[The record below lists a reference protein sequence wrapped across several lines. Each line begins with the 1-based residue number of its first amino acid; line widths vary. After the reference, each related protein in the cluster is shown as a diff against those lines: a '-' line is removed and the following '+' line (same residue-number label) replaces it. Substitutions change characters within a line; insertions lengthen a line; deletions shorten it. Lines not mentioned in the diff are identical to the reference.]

1 MQKFKRFPRF
11 KHKTTDIDNVNV
23 QGGGGPQATVGAT
36 AAIGEQ
42 LATPCQTPDTQ
53 YSIGIDDSGIS
64 AKAKLP
70 FKLKLT
76 KKQADELEKN
86 IENSLE
92 LVLKPYFV
100 KESGVDQMLVVR
112 NKPTKSFMKK
122 ATNVPPQTDKH
133 PIGTVISGDGTIGL
147 SEEYEYPVGLHD
159 KLTKHYD
166 YHNNDDHHE
175 TLRAYTD
182 DSEEVNKHL
191 WNKHEVPYDNSHSR
205 DMDHKVDKI
214 DHAMSVHKT
223 PHAMTVYS
231 GMSYDP
237 TKREDHNG
245 QVHHPAYIS
254 ASLDHEVAKGF
265 AHQGGSGK
273 HILAIHVPEGHAGA
287 YLGHLSHVPEEREFA
302 LPHGLTLKRSHTDTQ
317 MGYSRIHKKPLPIH
331 THHMEIVK

>member
-11 KHKTTDIDNVNV
+11 KHKTTEIDNVNV

-36 AAIGEQ
+36 AAIG
-42 LATPCQTPDTQ
+42 
-53 YSIGIDDSGIS
+53 
-64 AKAKLP
+64 
-70 FKLKLT
+70 
-76 KKQADELEKN
+76 
-86 IENSLE
+86 
-92 LVLKPYFV
+92 
-100 KESGVDQMLVVR
+100 ESGVDQMLVVR

-159 KLTKHYD
+159 KLSKHYH

-182 DSEEVNKHL
+182 DSQDVNNHL
-191 WNKHEVPYDNSHSR
+191 WNKHEAPYDNSHSR
-205 DMDHKVDKI
+205 DMDHNVEKI

-245 QVHHPAYIS
+245 HVHHPAYIS
-254 ASLDHEVAKGF
+254 TSLDHDVAKGF
-265 AHQGGSGK
+265 AQHQRVSGK

-287 YLGHLSHVPEEREFA
+287 YLGHISHVAEEREFV

-317 MGYSRIHKKPLPIH
+317 MKYSRFHQKVHPIH